1 MVMGVFVAPQKCDC
15 PKMTW
20 TSHEMF
26 KGAGYWGLF
35 GNRGAFVTNGE
46 QKQETLINGPPIA
59 VQHETATN

>member
-1 MVMGVFVAPQKCDC
+1 MSLGVLVAPPKCDC

-26 KGAGYWGLF
+26 KGAGYRGLF

-46 QKQETLINGPPIA
+46 QKQEKLINGPTIA
-59 VQHETATN
+59 GQHETATN